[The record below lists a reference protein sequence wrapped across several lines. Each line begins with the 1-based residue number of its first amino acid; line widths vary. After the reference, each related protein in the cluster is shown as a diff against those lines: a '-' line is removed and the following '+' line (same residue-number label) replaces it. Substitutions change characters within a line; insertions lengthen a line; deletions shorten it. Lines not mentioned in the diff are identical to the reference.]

1 MRFTSL
7 ATGLLAVL
15 GGAALAAEGDEL
27 VVSGDGVNLRSRPEA
42 GAPVLLQI
50 YRDESAVE
58 LAREGDW
65 VRVRLPERD
74 TAGWI
79 HGSLVTRTDGQ
90 PSAQPAVPAVP
101 VQPSAPVA
109 PAPAPAP
116 AATTPTPPAPA
127 TPAEAATPAEVAT
140 PTEAA
145 PPAGPATPAEG
156 PTIADGERE
165 LAVVGAP
172 GSEAALASFRKAVT
186 YLNERALAAAGVELF
201 IDVKVDEAGGVA
213 QVVATDAWN
222 VVPEGGRQS
231 YLNALLDRWS
241 TAVGSGRPARVEIV
255 DESGRWLADRSTP

>member
-27 VVSGDGVNLRSRPEA
+27 VVTGDGVNLRSRPEA

-79 HGSLVTRTDGQ
+79 HGSLVTRADGQ
-90 PSAQPAVPAVP
+90 PSTQPAVPAVP
-101 VQPSAPVA
+101 VQPNAPA
-109 PAPAPAP
+109 ASAPAPAP
-116 AATTPTPPAPA
+116 AATIPARPAPA
-127 TPAEAATPAEVAT
+127 TP
-140 PTEAA
+140 TEPA
-145 PPAGPATPAEG
+145 PPAGPATSAEG
-156 PTIADGERE
+156 PTIADGEKE

-172 GSEAALASFRKAVT
+172 GSEAALASFRNAVT

-201 IDVKVDEAGGVA
+201 VDVKVDESGGLA
-213 QVVATDAWN
+213 QVVATEAWN

-231 YLNALLDRWS
+231 YLNTLLDRWS
-241 TAVGSGRPARVEIV
+241 AAVGSGRPARVEIV
-255 DESGRWLADRSTP
+255 DESGRWLAERSTP

>member
-27 VVSGDGVNLRSRPEA
+27 VVTGDGVNLRSRPEA

-79 HGSLVTRTDGQ
+79 HGSLVTRADGQ
-90 PSAQPAVPAVP
+90 PSTQPAVPAVP
-101 VQPSAPVA
+101 VQPNAPA
-109 PAPAPAP
+109 ASAPAPAP
-116 AATTPTPPAPA
+116 AATTPARPAPA
-127 TPAEAATPAEVAT
+127 TP
-140 PTEAA
+140 TEPA
-145 PPAGPATPAEG
+145 PPAGPGTSAEG
-156 PTIADGERE
+156 PTIADGEKE

-172 GSEAALASFRKAVT
+172 GSEAALASFRNAVT

-201 IDVKVDEAGGVA
+201 VDVKVDESGGLA
-213 QVVATDAWN
+213 QVVATEAWN

-231 YLNALLDRWS
+231 YLNTLLDRWS
-241 TAVGSGRPARVEIV
+241 AAVGSGRPARVEIV
-255 DESGRWLADRSTP
+255 DESGRWLAERSTP